1 MVKLKISGQFKE
13 EHAAQNFANIR
24 SFIDTT
30 IKNGLN
36 ILVALAVIVKFDFQ
50 TSFILRTVN
59 SKTKLVEISIDIEIT
74 YPRICGSYP
83 RLYLMDHGV
92 QRFEI

>member
-1 MVKLKISGQFKE
+1 L
-13 EHAAQNFANIR
+13 R
-24 SFIDTT
+24 
-30 IKNGLN
+30 
-36 ILVALAVIVKFDFQ
+36 AVDPEAELI
-50 TSFILRTVN
+50 
-59 SKTKLVEISIDIEIT
+59 EISIDIEIT